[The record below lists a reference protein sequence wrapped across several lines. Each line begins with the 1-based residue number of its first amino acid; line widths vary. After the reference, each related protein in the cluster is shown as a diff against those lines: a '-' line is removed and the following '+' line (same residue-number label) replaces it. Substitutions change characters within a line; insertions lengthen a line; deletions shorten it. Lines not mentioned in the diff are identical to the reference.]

1 MNDLK
6 FALRK
11 LLKSP
16 GFTAVAVLTLALGI
30 GANTAVFTIFNG
42 VLLKPLPWPD
52 SHRVMSFWEGS
63 PAKGHAKTP
72 VAPAQFM
79 DLRRDAKSF
88 RALAGWNS
96 SAINLVTEGG
106 VPERYQGASVTEDFF
121 RVVGIEPSRGRG
133 FDADSFGAGKDG
145 VVLLGYGVW
154 QDRFGGAPDII
165 GRSIQ
170 INGRSR
176 TVVGVMPPGFQ
187 TPAKAQF
194 WVPRV
199 FSQFEREDRD
209 LKALLVLGRLADGVE
224 VAQAQAELKTL
235 YAGLRARFPDVLAGW
250 DIEAHP
256 ALDDVAAPMRPMLLT
271 LLAAVG
277 TVLLLACLNVANL
290 SLARGVTRQGEL
302 SVRAALG
309 ADRRVLLRQLLVE
322 SLLLASFGGICGLA
336 LAKGMLAALLALAPP
351 SLPRMDQVG
360 LDAVAFAFTAGAC
373 AVTGLIFGLAPAW
386 QMSKANPSDALRSA
400 GSRATA
406 ATGWLR
412 NSLVVVQVGAA
423 MAVLVA
429 TGLLLRSFD
438 RLTKQDLGFDPLNLA
453 TVRLEL
459 PPAKYGPDLKRDLF
473 AEEVMRRLAETPGV
487 ESVAASTFLPL
498 QGWPHYIMRLEEKA
512 DIAVSDAPTTG
523 YQGVSPGYF
532 RTMGMQLIRGRGFT
546 VDDRENS
553 VAVAVVNQRFAR
565 KHFGDRDPVGR
576 RFEVGFSDPPN
587 WLEIVGVVSDSK
599 GPSIEA
605 QPDEQAFVPLR
616 QQAGFLRGNP
626 ALSLVVRSRGEP
638 AAIGEGIRRA
648 VWAVDREQPLHLLK
662 PMIVVVGEQTA
673 QRRFTLAVLGAFAV
687 AAVLLAMLGLY
698 GVMSGGVVAR
708 TRELGIRLALGAP
721 RSSLL
726 RLVLGGGLRLA
737 LAGVG
742 FGLLGALASTRLL
755 QTMLFEVRALD
766 PLTFCAV
773 PVLLLV
779 VALLACWLPA
789 RKAARVDPMEAL
801 RTD

>member
-1 MNDLK
+1 MNDLR
-6 FALRK
+6 FAFRQ
-11 LLKSP
+11 LLKNP
-16 GFTAVAVLTLALGI
+16 TFTAVAVLTLALGI
-30 GANTAVFTIFNG
+30 GANTAVFTVFNG

-52 SHRVMSFWEGS
+52 SHRVMSLWEGS
-63 PAKGHAKTP
+63 PSKGHSKTP

-88 RALAGWNS
+88 QALAGWSS

-106 VPERYQGASVTEDFF
+106 SPERYQGAVVTEDFF
-121 RVVGIEPSRGRG
+121 RVVGVEPGKGRG
-133 FDADSFGAGKDG
+133 FDPDNFNPGKDG
-145 VVLLGYGVW
+145 VVLLGNGVW
-154 QDRFGGAPDII
+154 QDRFGGDAGIV
-165 GRSIQ
+165 GRAIR

-176 TVVGVMPPGFQ
+176 TVIGVMPAGFQ
-187 TPAKAQF
+187 SPAKAQF
-194 WVPRV
+194 WVPKV
-199 FSQFEREDRD
+199 FTQFEREDRD
-209 LKALLVLGRLADGVE
+209 FKSLLVLGRVAEGVS
-224 VAQAQAELKTL
+224 VGQAQTELKTL
-235 YAGLRARFPDVLAGW
+235 YAALRSQHSDVLDGW
-250 DIEAHP
+250 DIEAHA
-256 ALDDVAAPMRPMLLT
+256 ALEDVAAPMRPMLLT
-271 LLAAVG
+271 LLAAVA

-290 SLARGVTRQGEL
+290 SLARGVTRHGEL

-322 SLLLASFGGICGLA
+322 SLLLTLLGGVCGLA
-336 LAKGMLAALLALAPP
+336 LARGMLSTLLAIAPP
-351 SLPRMDQVG
+351 TLPRLDQVR

-373 AVTGLIFGLAPAW
+373 AFTGLLFGLAPAW
-386 QMSKANPSDALRSA
+386 QMSRANPSDALRSA

-406 ATGWLR
+406 STGWLR
-412 NSLVVVQVGAA
+412 NALVVAQVGAA
-423 MAVLVA
+423 MSVLVA

-438 RLTKQDLGFDPLNLA
+438 RLVKQDLGFDPVNLA

-459 PPAKYGPDLKRDLF
+459 PPVKYGADLKRDLF
-473 AEEVMRRLAETPGV
+473 SEEVLRRLRETPGV
-487 ESVAASTFLPL
+487 ESAAASTFLPL

-512 DIAVSDAPTTG
+512 DIQVSDAPTTG
-523 YQGVSPGYF
+523 YQGVSPEYF

-546 VDDRENS
+546 SDDRENAVP
-553 VAVAVVNQRFAR
+553 VAIVNQRFAR

-576 RFEVGFSDPPN
+576 RFEVGFADPSN

-599 GPSIEA
+599 GPSIET

-616 QQAGFLRGNP
+616 QQAEFLRGNP
-626 ALSLVVRSRGEP
+626 AISLVVRSRGDP
-638 AAIGEGIRRA
+638 ASVSEGIRQA

-662 PMIVVVGEQTA
+662 PMIAVIGEQTA
-673 QRRFTLAVLGAFAV
+673 QRRFTLTVLGAFAV

-698 GVMSGGVVAR
+698 GVMSSGVVSR

-721 RSSLL
+721 RTSLL
-726 RLVLGGGLRLA
+726 RLVLGGGLRLT

-742 FGLLGALASTRLL
+742 FGLLGSFISTRLL
-755 QTMLFEVRALD
+755 QTMLFEVRPLD

-773 PVLLLV
+773 PLILLL

-789 RKAARVDPMEAL
+789 RNAARVDPMEAL